1 MNDTEVVTRSVSGG
15 VAWLQLRR
23 PEVLNALNAQV
34 IDGLDSQL
42 ARLEKD
48 RACRVVVLTGTG
60 RAFSAGADLK
70 SMLDGDGN
78 VDPTA
83 IVAFVKRAS
92 HTVQR
97 LADLPQPVIA
107 AVNGIAVAGGL
118 ELALACDLVVAADD
132 AVLGDAHANYGLLP
146 GAGGAARLPRVVG
159 PRLAKYLLFTGEI
172 LPAQALVA
180 SGLVNEVVPAADL
193 NRRVQ
198 ELAEQIASK
207 SPSVLVAMKRL
218 VDDGLQHSEK
228 DALSMEID
236 ALARQVETS
245 DFLEGLSAFRE
256 KRPPRFVGA

>member
-1 MNDTEVVTRSVSGG
+1 
-15 VAWLQLRR
+15 
-23 PEVLNALNAQV
+23 
-34 IDGLDSQL
+34 
-42 ARLEKD
+42 
-48 RACRVVVLTGTG
+48 
-60 RAFSAGADLK
+60 
-70 SMLDGDGN
+70 
-78 VDPTA
+78 
-83 IVAFVKRAS
+83 
-92 HTVQR
+92 
-97 LADLPQPVIA
+97 VIA